1 MKKYDK
7 ALFLIHVVGII
18 AEILFVLTV
27 ILGKGQEKWA
37 IGAIGLSIGLII
49 ICLIVLWIQ
58 REEFKDSMKIIERFK

>member
-27 ILGKGQEKWA
+27 ILGKGQEKWTV
-37 IGAIGLSIGLII
+37 GAIGLSIGLII

-58 REEFKDSMKIIERFK
+58 REELKDSMKIIERFK

>member
-27 ILGKGQEKWA
+27 ILGEGQRRWA
-37 IGAIGLSIGLII
+37 VGAIGLSIRLFI

-58 REEFKDSMKIIERFK
+58 REEFKDSIKIIERFK

>member
-27 ILGKGQEKWA
+27 ILGKGQEKWTV
-37 IGAIGLSIGLII
+37 GAIGLSIGLFI